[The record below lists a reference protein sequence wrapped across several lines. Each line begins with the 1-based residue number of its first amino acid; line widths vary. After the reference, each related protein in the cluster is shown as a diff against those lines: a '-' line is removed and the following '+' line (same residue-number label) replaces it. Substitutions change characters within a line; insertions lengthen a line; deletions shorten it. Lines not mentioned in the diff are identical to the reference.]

1 MATHV
6 VILVMSEVCIKPEV
20 SVTKTL
26 FTVQEHLKW
35 CASPYSHHYILLAI
49 INYYRITTEL
59 WKDSG
64 YIDETHKNV
73 NEQLNYILNELI
85 PR

>member
-1 MATHV
+1 MA
-6 VILVMSEVCIKPEV
+6 EVCIKPEV

-26 FTVQEHLKW
+26 STVQEHLKW
-35 CASPYSHHYILLAI
+35 CASPYSHHYNLLAI
-49 INYYRITTEL
+49 IYHYRITTEL
-59 WKDSG
+59 WKDQG
-64 YIDETHKNV
+64 YIDTNV